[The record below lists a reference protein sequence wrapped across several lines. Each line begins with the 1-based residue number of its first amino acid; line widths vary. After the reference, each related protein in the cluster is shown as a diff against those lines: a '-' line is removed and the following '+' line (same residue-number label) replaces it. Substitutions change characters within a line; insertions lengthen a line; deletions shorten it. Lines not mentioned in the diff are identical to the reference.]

1 MSKGGWW
8 REEQVQGEM
17 QGVFPGWCEMRAEMS
32 GVQLEDQ
39 VQG

>member
-1 MSKGGWW
+1 MSKGGRWQ
-8 REEQVQGEM
+8 EEQIQEKCRVC
-17 QGVFPGWCEMRAEMS
+17 PGWCEMCAEMS